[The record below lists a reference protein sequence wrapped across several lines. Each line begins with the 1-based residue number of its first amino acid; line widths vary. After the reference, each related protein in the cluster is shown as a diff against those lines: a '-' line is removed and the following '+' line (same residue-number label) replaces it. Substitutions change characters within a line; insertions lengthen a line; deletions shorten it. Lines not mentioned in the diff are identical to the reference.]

1 MNPTYEVL
9 ALRYATTDPDR
20 PRRENF
26 MPGMDLHDAP
36 MPLDYYIW
44 VIRGH
49 GRLVVVDTGFGKD
62 AAKERHRTLLHEPAA
77 LLKRAGIDA
86 AAVPDVVLTHDTGC
100 VTTLDKS
107 QFAAVA
113 HDRKVGVPVMS
124 DAQFVA
130 LAMGAHPYRIV
141 QLHWHGAD
149 YRPLLEKMGIDWE
162 ARWKEFEGDLD
173 RIRSGETEY
182 LSWEDAEANV

>member
-1 MNPTYEVL
+1 MDRVLQGEIGAEVSRIARAKTGVEFVDYGEVGFRHIL
-9 ALRYATTDPDR
+9 VQRDFTRSFATMR
-20 PRRENF
+20 KIEV
-26 MPGMDLHDAP
+26 M
-36 MPLDYYIW
+36 
-44 VIRGH
+44 
-49 GRLVVVDTGFGKD
+49 
-62 AAKERHRTLLHEPAA
+62 KEEAN
-77 LLKRAGIDA
+77 
-86 AAVPDVVLTHDTGC
+86 PDVVLTHDTGC

-149 YRPLLEKMGIDWE
+149 YRPLLEKMGIDWD

-182 LSWEDAEANV
+182 LSWEDAEANL